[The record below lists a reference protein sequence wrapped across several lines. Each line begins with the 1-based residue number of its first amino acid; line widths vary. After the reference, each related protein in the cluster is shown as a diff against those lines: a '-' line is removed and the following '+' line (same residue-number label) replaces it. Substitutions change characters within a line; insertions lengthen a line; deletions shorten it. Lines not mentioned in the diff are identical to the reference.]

1 MRHLIPLA
9 FALLGATSLQA
20 SETVSVTIAQATE
33 NGPGAPLG
41 TVTISQSAYGLVF
54 TPQLNG
60 LEPGLHGFH
69 VHANASCDAAEVN
82 GKLTPAGAAGGHWD
96 PDKTGRHGFPWE
108 DNAHL
113 GDLPALHVAE
123 DGSAGQPVLAPRL
136 KRLEDLDGR
145 ALMIHAGA
153 DNHSDHPQP
162 LGGGGARVA
171 CGVIKVANV
180 TASI

>member
-1 MRHLIPLA
+1 MKPLIPLA
-9 FALLGATSLQA
+9 FALLGATSLHA
-20 SETVSVTIAQATE
+20 SETVSVTMSQATE
-33 NGPGAPLG
+33 SGSGTPLG
-41 TVTISQSAYGLVF
+41 TITISQSAYGLVF
-54 TPQLNG
+54 TPELNG

-69 VHANASCDAAEVN
+69 VHVNASCDAAQVD

-96 PDKTGRHGFPWE
+96 PDNAGRHGFPWE

-113 GDLPALHVAE
+113 GDLPALYVGD
-123 DGSAGQPVLAPRL
+123 DGSASQPVLAPRL
-136 KRLEDLDGR
+136 KRLEELNGR

-171 CGVIKVANV
+171 CGVIKVSNA